1 MLRRSERGEGMGRRN
16 GAGPVRGGD
25 RRSGAGLILRLGV
38 CTGCALLMA
47 FGEGTA
53 APRRASP
60 SIRRARRSA
69 DSSEGT
75 AASGLEALP
84 ASVAI
89 GGAERRIPSSYLGL
103 SIEYPD
109 LPRYARAG
117 SAVDR
122 AITLIGAADSSR
134 MILRVGGASADR
146 AWWDRPG
153 EPAAPRGVFAF
164 GRPWLTAL
172 AAMLAR
178 DRLSAVLDLNLAV
191 HAPALAASFAI
202 AARSALGREL
212 VGVEIGNEPDH
223 YGRQPWLAR
232 QLVGAS
238 ERGVSAHWTHAYT
251 PLHYQHDYR
260 VYAEALRAAVG
271 AMPIG
276 APEIASP
283 AVRWL
288 EPLVGLGRLTPDF
301 VSVHRYASSSCWPKA
316 SPRYPSIGLLLSE
329 RVTAGLAA
337 SLRHVIA
344 FAAAHGI
351 PLRVTELGTI
361 SCGGNPGIAN
371 AFATALWAP
380 DILFELLQGG
390 VSAVNWHL
398 RPSAMNAPF
407 ALTAAGIAPRPALY
421 GLAVFAQ
428 MTGGPEAV
436 LDRCTVDDPGLH
448 LKAWA
453 VRHRHAVAVLL
464 INKGRR
470 GAAVTLRAAR
480 ARSATLERLTAPSA
494 HATGGVRY
502 AGRWI
507 GADGRWHGRQRI
519 TRVAVRGGIAS
530 VLVPGASAAVITLS

>member
-1 MLRRSERGEGMGRRN
+1 MGRRN
-16 GAGPVRGGD
+16 GAGPVRD

-38 CTGCALLMA
+38 CTGCAVLMA
-47 FGEGTA
+47 FSEGTA

-60 SIRRARRSA
+60 SVRRARGEAYSGV
-69 DSSEGT
+69 GT
-75 AASGLEALP
+75 VGGGVGALP

-89 GGAERRIPSSYLGL
+89 GGAERRVPSSYLGL
-103 SIEYPD
+103 SFEYPD
-109 LPRYARAG
+109 LLRYARAG
-117 SAVDR
+117 VAVDR
-122 AITLIGAADSSR
+122 AIRLIGAADSSR
-134 MILRVGGASADR
+134 MILRVGGESADR
-146 AWWDRPG
+146 AWWDWSR
-153 EPAAPRGVFAF
+153 EPPAPRGVFAF

-172 AAMLAR
+172 AGMLAR

-191 HAPALAASFAI
+191 HSPALAASFAS
-202 AARSALGREL
+202 AARSILGREL

-232 QLVGAS
+232 QLVGAG

-271 AMPIG
+271 GMPIG
-276 APEIASP
+276 APELASP

-288 EPLVGLGRLTPDF
+288 APLVGLGRLRPDF

-329 RVTAGLAA
+329 SVSAGLAA

-344 FAAAHGI
+344 FARAHGI

-361 SCGGNPGIAN
+361 SCGGNLGIAN

-390 VSAVNWHL
+390 VSAVNWHQ
-398 RPSAMNAPF
+398 RANAVNAPF

-428 MTGGPEAV
+428 VTGGPHAV
-436 LDRCTVDDPGLH
+436 LDRCIVDDPGLH

-453 VRHRHAVAVLL
+453 VRHRHTLAVLL

-470 GAAVTLRAAR
+470 AAAVALRAGR
-480 ARSATLERLTAPSA
+480 VRSATLERLTAPSA
-494 HATGGVRY
+494 SATGGVRY

-507 GADGRWHGRQRI
+507 GADGQWHGRLRI
-519 TRVAVRGGIAS
+519 ARLAVRDGIAR
-530 VLVPGASAAVITLS
+530 VLVPGTSAAVITLS